1 METHYRQERL
11 TRWFLPSLI
20 LHLLILFAFFMF
32 EKGYLPP
39 TKDAS
44 IIFENPTYQH
54 AQPLA
59 QKPLP
64 LPPDDEEVLFAL
76 NLPKTTNFG
85 ATSLVS
91 DETTLAGDPAAQD
104 TTTQEAPADDEPA
117 EQPEPKSEI
126 PENSTPNF
134 AQPMIEESPSL
145 SDEHRAIEQPVVEE
159 KTEAPP
165 KRQVKNFWGQAKKS
179 SSPISQ
185 KMSLTR
191 LAEGFLDYT
200 KETQGTAVNINSRD
214 LNLQP
219 ILQKIGWFLQNSFR
233 AHNKP
238 ISLHQDVRTNTTL
251 HLEIDA
257 DGALLNCYL
266 SPQTNVA
273 ALDRNLLRIAQG
285 AAPFPPIPQRV
296 LRNKKT
302 FSVKIPIAIDAHQG
316 THEYYFMFRS

>member
-1 METHYRQERL
+1 METRYRQERL

-32 EKGYLPP
+32 EKGYVPP
-39 TKDAS
+39 TEQAS
-44 IIFENPTYQH
+44 IIFENPTSQ
-54 AQPLA
+54 QPLA
-59 QKPLP
+59 QNSLP

-76 NLPKTTNFG
+76 NMPKTTTFG

-91 DETTLAGDPAAQD
+91 EETTLAGDPAAQD
-104 TTTQEAPADDEPA
+104 TTAQEPA
-117 EQPEPKSEI
+117 QEDEAAEPEQKNDVAES
-126 PENSTPNF
+126 STPNSS
-134 AQPMIEESPSL
+134 QPMIEESSTPP
-145 SDEHRAIEQPVVEE
+145 DEQGTLEQPVAEE
-159 KTEAPP
+159 QQTPP
-165 KRQVKNFWGQAKKS
+165 KRRVKNFWGQAKRS
-179 SSPISQ
+179 ASPISQ

-200 KETQGTAVNINSRD
+200 KETHGAAVNINSRD

-219 ILQKIGWFLQNSFR
+219 TLQKIGWFLQNSFH

-257 DGALLNCYL
+257 HGALLNCYL

-273 ALDRNLLRIAQG
+273 ALDRNLLRIAQS
-285 AAPFPPIPQRV
+285 AAPFPPIPERI